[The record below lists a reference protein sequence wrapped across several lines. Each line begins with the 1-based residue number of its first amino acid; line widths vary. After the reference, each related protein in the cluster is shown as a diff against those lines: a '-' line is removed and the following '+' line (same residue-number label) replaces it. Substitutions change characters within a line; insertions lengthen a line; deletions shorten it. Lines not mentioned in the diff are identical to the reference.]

1 MFTLFKDSVSHDDLC
16 HLLDLSGG
24 PRDSLK
30 CSPALYDPGGNNK
43 FLAYTAIFC
52 ADVFNYYEVVHMV
65 LMDSKLDVTDSDH
78 SLSSVT
84 TVVFD
89 PGGSDVKDLKT
100 DFFTYTTDVTSTT
113 PNFERLANY
122 LSYLENC

>member
-1 MFTLFKDSVSHDDLC
+1 MTTSHESDELRERQTVVELKVHASSLALFDLGGSDNEFLAKTDTRYTVIVCSDLLNFYQVVLMVMNDS
-16 HLLDLSGG
+16 LLDLHI
-24 PRDSLK
+24 
-30 CSPALYDPGGNNK
+30 C
-43 FLAYTAIFC
+43 F
-52 ADVFNYYEVVHMV
+52 
-65 LMDSKLDVTDSDH
+65 
-78 SLSSVT
+78 
-84 TVVFD
+84 VFD